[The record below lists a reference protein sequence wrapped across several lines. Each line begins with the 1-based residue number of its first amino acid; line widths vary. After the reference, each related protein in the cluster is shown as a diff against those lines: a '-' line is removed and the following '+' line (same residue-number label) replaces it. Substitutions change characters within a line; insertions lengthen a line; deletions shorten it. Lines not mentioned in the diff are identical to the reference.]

1 MFRDVP
7 GCSRMLRDVPCSGF
21 YRHPSITLSGIG
33 INRITVRM
41 TSYFNCGRS
50 GSISETLQ
58 SKHVKRTPQVSIIEL
73 II

>member
-7 GCSRMLRDVPCSGF
+7 GCFGMLRDVPCSWF
-21 YRHPSITLSGIG
+21 YRRPLITLSGIG

-58 SKHVKRTPQVSIIEL
+58 SKHVKRTPQVSNEL

>member
-1 MFRDVP
+1 MFRN
-7 GCSRMLRDVPCSGF
+7 VPCSGF
-21 YRHPSITLSGIG
+21 YRRSSITLSGIG

-41 TSYFNCGRS
+41 TSYFSCGRS

-58 SKHVKRTPQVSIIEL
+58 SKHVKRTPQVSINEL